1 MQRTD
6 CRGCGG
12 DNLKM
17 FLDLGKMPLA
27 GGFLSNAAAVK
38 KENLLYKC
46 GWSPFEG
53 VNFKSRVTHTFVN
66 GTLVYQNSKFFDVK
80 PAKRLTF
87 NR

>member
-38 KENLLYKC
+38 KKIYIHY
-46 GWSPFEG
+46 P
-53 VNFKSRVTHTFVN
+53 
-66 GTLVYQNSKFFDVK
+66 YMY
-80 PAKRLTF
+80 AKIVD
-87 NR
+87 